1 MRLSYVNFCR
11 IIKATPSLST
21 EGSLGPGTSDNRFK
35 TGSVVAAIRAAA
47 YQLIFSKAVFSSVH
61 IFFFTL

>member
-1 MRLSYVNFCR
+1 M
-11 IIKATPSLST
+11 
-21 EGSLGPGTSDNRFK
+21 GPGTSDNRFK

-61 IFFFTL
+61 IFFYFMSIDIV

>member
-1 MRLSYVNFCR
+1 M
-11 IIKATPSLST
+11 
-21 EGSLGPGTSDNRFK
+21 GPGTSDNRFK

-61 IFFFTL
+61 IFFLLYKYRYRLTEHQSFD